1 MLYNSTNKFLFNLV
15 KDRPIYVFT
24 CLSLSL
30 VSTLFNILGTIF
42 LIVGLGLFWQTT
54 KDLIF
59 RWQPVGIRYFLSW
72 LQSFE
77 DGQKILVIVISTS
90 LLFVIQNI
98 LDYLI
103 KIINIQYF
111 KNLSCKLQ
119 IKSIAL
125 LYKIDFN
132 AARQN
137 KIGDI
142 FLKLNRELERT
153 IFTIQTAQQ
162 LVITLITILFIT
174 IWLNLISWRLSL
186 ISLMLIGSLFWIN
199 YLLANYVK
207 KYKSKLPLKVQLSN
221 RQLKD
226 LIASIPISKILGNE
240 DQEYHN
246 IIRLIKDNNQTQIQA
261 QSAVVI
267 IKPGLEISN
276 IIVISLLLSTGY
288 YLYVQQSL
296 EFIPILL
303 TYTVILFKLLP
314 LINQSTDLYTQFNHN
329 YQSAEIISSFI
340 NTATKQPIKSGSINF
355 DKLSSGIEFKSVTFA
370 YDRSAKIVLDNINLW
385 IPQGTTVA
393 LVGSIGAGKS
403 TLADLLLK
411 FYDPIDGQILIDN
424 LNIEKYNL
432 SSLRSKIAI
441 IKQETFILNNSLF
454 YNLTYGI
461 NKISEQD
468 LISTLKQAKAE
479 ELLTILPPDL
489 ETEIG
494 DRGVSLSAAQIQAIA
509 IIRAILR
516 NPELLV
522 IDEISNSFDTIT
534 EKIII
539 TSLIELSRDRTTLII
554 TNRLPLLRTANQ
566 IVVLNQGKIM
576 EVGTHQQLLQ
586 KGDFYHRF
594 YSTQFKSTPKSLQP
608 QLANKIAKKLAQQ
621 NNSNL
626 STDIRN
632 HLDSLLSYLY
642 IFNEGLFANDPEED
656 KILDESYLAAK
667 KILDS
672 LKEYERKIEQE
683 LNDSDQ

>member
-15 KDRPIYVFT
+15 KDRPLYVLT
-24 CLSLSL
+24 SLSLSL
-30 VSTLFNILGTIF
+30 VNTLFNILGTIF
-42 LIVGLGLFWQTT
+42 LIVGLGFFWQTT
-54 KDLIF
+54 RDFIF
-59 RWQPVGIRYFLSW
+59 RWNPIGVRFFLSW

-77 DGQKILVIVISTS
+77 DEQTILVIVISTG
-90 LLFVIQNI
+90 LLFVVQN
-98 LDYLI
+98 LLNYLI
-103 KIINIQYF
+103 QITNIQCF
-111 KNLSCKLQ
+111 KNLGCQLQ
-119 IKSIAL
+119 IKSITL

-132 AARQN
+132 VERQN
-137 KIGDI
+137 KTSDI
-142 FLKLNRELERT
+142 FFKLNRELERT
-153 IFTIQTAQQ
+153 ILTIQTGQQ
-162 LVITLITILFIT
+162 LIITLITILLIT

-186 ISLMLIGSLFWIN
+186 ISLMLIGLLFWIS
-199 YLLANYVK
+199 YLLARYVN
-207 KYKSKLPLKVQLSN
+207 KYKSKLPRKTQLSN

-226 LIASIPISKILGNE
+226 LIASIPISKTLGNQ
-240 DQEYHN
+240 DQEYQN
-246 IIRLIKDNNQTQIQA
+246 IIGLVKDNNQIQIQA
-261 QSAVVI
+261 QSAVSI
-267 IKPGLEISN
+267 IKPAREISN
-276 IIVISLLLSTGY
+276 IIVITVLLLIGY
-288 YLYVQQSL
+288 YLYVQQNQD
-296 EFIPILL
+296 FIFILL
-303 TYTVILFKLLP
+303 TYTVILFKLLS
-314 LINQSTDLYTQFNHN
+314 LINQLTDLYTKFNHN

-340 NTATKQPIKSGSINF
+340 NTATKQPIKLGTINF
-355 DKLSSGIEFKSVTFA
+355 NKLSSGIEFKDVTFA

-403 TLADLLLK
+403 TIADLLLR
-411 FYDPIDGQILIDN
+411 FYDPIGGQILIDN
-424 LNIEKYNL
+424 QNIEKYNL

-468 LISTLKQAKAE
+468 LISTLKLVKAE

-494 DRGVSLSAAQIQAIA
+494 DRGVSLSAAQIQVIA
-509 IIRAILR
+509 IVRAILR
-516 NPELLV
+516 NPELLI

-534 EKIII
+534 EKII
-539 TSLIELSRDRTTLII
+539 TNSLTEIFRDRTTLII

-566 IVVLNQGKIM
+566 IVVLNQGKVM

-656 KILDESYLAAK
+656 KILDESYQAAK

-683 LNDSDQ
+683 LNDSEK